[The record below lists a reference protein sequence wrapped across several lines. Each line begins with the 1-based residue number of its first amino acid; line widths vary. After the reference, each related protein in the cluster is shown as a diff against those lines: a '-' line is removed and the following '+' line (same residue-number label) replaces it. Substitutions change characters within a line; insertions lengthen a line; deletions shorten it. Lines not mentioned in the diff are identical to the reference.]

1 MINPAPL
8 QSRITIAAARQLTE
22 LDPTL
27 DRIITLAEHNDFLG
41 AADQAQKLWQQQIY
55 DVRTLGFYLFGVF
68 MEQGLAAVP
77 LIIACI
83 ETTVTTN
90 WPHLGPMHGL
100 PRHLDG
106 ALRWLFINIVNQLRF
121 HQRKKDEQWKLW
133 LKDWEQAPQP
143 QILQHTFALATSLEA
158 VVAEP
163 LCCSH
168 LFSLGAFLRGLPA
181 PAAEQRSL
189 DPGTKA
195 LPAAGAADLA
205 NTEYLKMEQHE
216 RGDAGASGIAA
227 AVSGAAA
234 STASGAGA
242 VPSITLPLS
251 PPLQLLIRKLAAF
264 NQLVKLG
271 KFRQAVI
278 VYRDVSQSLAKF
290 DPRSYLPSLLGE
302 YFCNIVAHSQS
313 LTQNLGG
320 GDDFTAQALE
330 ELYRLDL
337 DLFVAAKG

>member
-27 DRIITLAEHNDFLG
+27 ERMITLAEHNDFLG
-41 AADQAQKLWQQQIY
+41 AAEQAQKLWQQQIY
-55 DVRTLGFYLFGVF
+55 DVRTVGFYLFGVF
-68 MEQGLAAVP
+68 MEKGLAAVP
-77 LIIACI
+77 LIIDCI

-90 WPHLGPMHGL
+90 WPHLGPAQGL

-106 ALRWLFINIVNQLRF
+106 ALRWLFINIVTQLRF

-143 QILQHTFALATSLEA
+143 QVLQRTFALAACLEA

-163 LCCSH
+163 MCCSH

-181 PAAEQRSL
+181 PAAEQRSG
-189 DPGTKA
+189 DPGTDA
-195 LPAAGAADLA
+195 VPAARVTDLA
-205 NTEYLKMEQHE
+205 IAECPKLEPHE
-216 RGDAGASGIAA
+216 RGEAGASSIAA
-227 AVSGAAA
+227 AVNGAAA
-234 STASGAGA
+234 SSPSSAGA

-251 PPLQLLIRKLAAF
+251 PPLQLLIRKLTAF

-271 KFRQAVI
+271 KFRQAMI

-290 DPRSYLPSLLGE
+290 DPRIYLPSLLGE
-302 YFCNIVAHSQS
+302 YFCNIVAHAQS
-313 LTQNLGG
+313 LTKNLGSS
-320 GDDFTAQALE
+320 DDFTAQALE

-337 DLFVAAKG
+337 DLFVAAKS